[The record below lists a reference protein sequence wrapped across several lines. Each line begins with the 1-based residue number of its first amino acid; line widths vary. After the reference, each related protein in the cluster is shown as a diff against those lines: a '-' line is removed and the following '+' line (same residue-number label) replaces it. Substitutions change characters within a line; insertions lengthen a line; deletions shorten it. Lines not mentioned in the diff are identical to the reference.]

1 MWIQLGTYVLSG
13 NHEYYTKSKDT
24 INAEQPDLLSALSKA
39 QSNLMI
45 LKYYYFKRQNNQSK
59 GYNN

>member
-1 MWIQLGTYVLSG
+1 MSLSG
-13 NHEYYTKSKDT
+13 NHEYYIRSKDT

>member
-1 MWIQLGTYVLSG
+1 MSLSG
-13 NHEYYTKSKDT
+13 NHEYYTRSKDT
-24 INAEQPDLLSALSKA
+24 INAEQPDLLSPLSKA